1 MIVGDLFGNGQEGG
15 EAAIVKWSQPFSRHY
30 RIAML
35 VWSKL
40 LSLAALCLLLS
51 AALDLIAVDMLGAFW
66 QDKATVQNELQGSC
80 SQDDCFCC
88 SPTAIPAI
96 HVVLSPTLIMTAT
109 VPLIVVDA
117 PAVPLDP
124 LFHPPR
130 A

>member
-1 MIVGDLFGNGQEGG
+1 
-15 EAAIVKWSQPFSRHY
+15 
-30 RIAML
+30 ML

-40 LSLAALCLLLS
+40 FRLGALCLLLS

-66 QDKATVQNELQGSC
+66 QDKATVQNELQGGC

-88 SPTAIPAI
+88 SPTTIPAI
-96 HVVLSPTLIMTAT
+96 HVAPSPTLIMTAT

-117 PAVPLDP
+117 PVVPLDP